1 MKEPELFINE
11 FGTKQWLVDGKFHR
25 LDGPAVECVS
35 GTKQWWVDGKLHRL
49 DGQSVEWADGYKS
62 WHIDGKQYQTQQEH
76 AIAAF
81 LWMNEHER
89 T

>member
-1 MKEPELFINE
+1 MVDKYSTRCWTKDNKYHRLDGPAVECVD
-11 FGTKQWLVDGKFHR
+11 GTKVWFVDGKFHR
-25 LDGPAVECVS
+25 LDGPAIERAN
-35 GTKQWWVDGKLHRL
+35 GQKEWW
-49 DGQSVEWADGYKS
+49 
-62 WHIDGKQYQTQQEH
+62 IDDKQYQTQQEH